1 MFWNYILLGFLQGV
15 FEWLPVSS
23 EGVVA
28 LASQFFLGGEVN
40 PLDIALFLHFGT
52 LLAVIIYFWKDW
64 QEVLSF
70 KKPRMLRFLVISTLL
85 SLVTAYP
92 LYVLLKE
99 KIVIG
104 NMLLLVMG
112 IGLFFTSYFH
122 KKKLSPQIDFG
133 DKLALIGGFLQGL
146 SVIPGLS
153 RSGSTIFGLSLGK
166 LGPSQILKVSYMM
179 SVPVILASS
188 FYLFLQNEAMIVS
201 AWPALISSFLAG
213 VISLHF
219 LLKLAQRVSFFK
231 FTFSFGILCL
241 IGALL
246 NFII

>member
-28 LASQFFLGGEVN
+28 LASQFLLGGGFN

-70 KKPRMLRFLVISTLL
+70 KNLEMLRFLLISTLL
-85 SLVTAYP
+85 SLVVAYP
-92 LYVLLKE
+92 LYILLKE
-99 KIVIG
+99 RVVIG

-112 IGLFFTSYFH
+112 IGLLFTSYFH
-122 KKKLSPQIDFG
+122 KKKLSPQIGFG

-153 RSGSTIFGLSLGK
+153 RSGSTIFGLSMGK
-166 LGPSQILKVSYMM
+166 LEPPRVLKVSYMM
-179 SVPVILASS
+179 SVPVVLASS
-188 FYLFLQNEAMIVS
+188 FYLILQNEAMIIS
-201 AWPALISSFLAG
+201 AWPALASSFLAG
-213 VISLHF
+213 MISLHF

-231 FTFSFGILCL
+231 FTFSFGVLCL
-241 IGALL
+241 VGALL